1 MSTLLETEVTPLL
14 AAVETPLESSL
25 LTGTSMSVMACD
37 ANICRHLK
45 QAAHA
50 IPHHLAVAVQ
60 SAQGASVANLR
71 YSELD
76 FLNLDRQSD
85 AIAFALNAHG
95 IEHGMKAVLMV
106 TPSLDFFALTFALF
120 KAGIIPILVDPGM
133 GINNL
138 KQCFA
143 EAAPDAFIGIPKA
156 HIARRLFGWGKGSI
170 KSLLN
175 VDDGKTGLAARLMRI
190 ATGAISLSTLL
201 QNDSSRQS
209 SSLNASA
216 KHASAQH
223 AEYPMVMLKSDE
235 MAAILFTSGSTGTP
249 KGVVYSH
256 GMFEAQIQ
264 ALKND
269 YGICHGERDLATF
282 PLFSLFGPA
291 LGMASIVP
299 EMDASKPITANPEFL
314 FAAIEKY
321 QCSNIFV
328 NPALLERLGRAGEQK
343 QHKLPSVQRVISA
356 GAPATIASIA
366 RFSQMLSQ
374 GVPILNSYGATE
386 SLPIS
391 MIASDA
397 LFATTDITDN
407 GGGICVGRAIEGV
420 TIRIIGIS
428 EAVIPEWDESLVLN
442 NGEIGEIVVQG
453 PMVSQS
459 YYLNNSQHDRQN
471 DSQHD
476 SQGNRATAAA
486 KMWDSAT
493 NTVRHRMGDLGYLD
507 DQGRLWM
514 CGRKAHRV
522 DATRNGIFAKRYYSI
537 PCERIFNT
545 HPNVKRSA
553 LVGVKV
559 ANEIEPL
566 ICIEL
571 DQSLVCN
578 KSQQLY
584 QDLIAIAEQF
594 IQTQGI
600 RRFLIHPDFPVDVRH
615 NAKIFREKLA
625 VWAQSQTKG

>member
-1 MSTLLETEVTPLL
+1 MSTLLETEVAPLVASL
-14 AAVETPLESSL
+14 VTPLEKSL
-25 LTGTSMSVMACD
+25 LSDTSASATVND

-95 IEHGMKAVLMV
+95 IKRGMKAVLMV

-120 KAGIIPILVDPGM
+120 KAGVIPILVDPGM
-133 GINNL
+133 GIRNL

-175 VDDGKTGLAARLMRI
+175 VDDGKTGLAAKLIRI

-201 QNDSSRQS
+201 QSTSVQS
-209 SSLNASA
+209 SAPKS
-216 KHASAQH
+216 
-223 AEYPMVMLKSDE
+223 EYPMVMLKSDE
-235 MAAILFTSGSTGTP
+235 IAAILFTSGSTGTP

-366 RFSQMLSQ
+366 RFSKMLSQ

-407 GGGICVGRAIEGV
+407 GGGICVGRAIDGV
-420 TIRIIGIS
+420 TIRIIAIS
-428 EAVIPEWDESLVLN
+428 EEVIPEWDDALQLN

-459 YYLNNSQHDRQN
+459 YYLNNSQHASQN
-471 DSQHD
+471 E
-476 SQGNRATAAA
+476 SQGKRATAAA
-486 KMWDSAT
+486 KIWDSAT

-507 DQGRLWM
+507 DQGLLWM

-522 DATRNGIFAKRYYSI
+522 DATLNGLFVKRYYSI

-584 QDLIAIAEQF
+584 QDLITIAEQF
-594 IQTQGI
+594 AQTQGI

>member
-1 MSTLLETEVTPLL
+1 MSTLLEKEVIPLMTET
-14 AAVETPLESSL
+14 SL
-25 LTGTSMSVMACD
+25 STGTSQSAIASD

-45 QAAHA
+45 QAAHD

-60 SAQGASVANLR
+60 SAKGAAVANLR

-76 FLNLDRQSD
+76 FISLDKQSD
-85 AIAFALNAHG
+85 RIAFALNAHG
-95 IEHGMKAVLMV
+95 ITRGMKAVLMV

-133 GINNL
+133 GIKNL

-156 HIARRLFGWGKGSI
+156 HIARRLFGWGKGTI
-170 KSLLN
+170 KILLN
-175 VDDGKTGLAARLMRI
+175 VDGGKTSFAAKLNCM
-190 ATGAISLSTLL
+190 ATGAMSLSTLL
-201 QNDSSRQS
+201 QNTSAQS
-209 SSLNASA
+209 S
-216 KHASAQH
+216 AQKSP
-223 AEYPMVMLKSDE
+223 YPMVLLKPNE

-256 GMFEAQIQ
+256 AMFEAQIQ

-314 FAAIEKY
+314 FAAIEQY

-343 QHKLPSVQRVISA
+343 QHTLPSVKRVISA

-366 RFSQMLSQ
+366 RFSKMLSD
-374 GVPILNSYGATE
+374 GVPVLNSYGATE

-391 MIASDA
+391 MIGSDA
-397 LFATTDITDN
+397 LFATTEMTDN
-407 GGGICVGRAIEGV
+407 GAGICVGHAIDGV
-420 TIRIIGIS
+420 SIGIIGIS
-428 EAVIPEWDESLVLN
+428 EAVIPEWDDALLLK
-442 NGEIGEIVVQG
+442 NGEIGEIIVQG

-459 YYLNNSQHDRQN
+459 YYQY
-471 DSQHD
+471 DSQRD
-476 SQGNRATAAA
+476 NQR
-486 KMWDSAT
+486 DSAT
-493 NTVRHRMGDLGYLD
+493 AMAKIWDPVANCVRHRMGDLGYLD

-522 DATRNGIFAKRYYSI
+522 DATHKGKFAKRYYSI
-537 PCERIFNT
+537 PCERIFNM

-559 ANEIEPL
+559 ANEITPL

-571 DQSLVCN
+571 DTSLVCN

-584 QDLIAIAEQF
+584 QELTTLAEQF
-594 IQTQGI
+594 HQTQGI
-600 RRFLIHPDFPVDVRH
+600 KRFLIHPDFPVDVRH

-625 VWAQSQTKG
+625 VWAQSQMKG

>member
-1 MSTLLETEVTPLL
+1 MTKVDDALFEHGASAV
-14 AAVETPLESSL
+14 AVEQNNGRDNPTKPK
-25 LTGTSMSVMACD
+25 D

-45 QAAHA
+45 LAAHH

-60 SAQGASVANLR
+60 QGKGKSFANLT
-71 YSELD
+71 YQELD
-76 FLNLDRQSD
+76 FISLNKQSD
-85 AIAFALNAHG
+85 AIAFALNAYG
-95 IEHGMKAVLMV
+95 LTRGMKAVLMV

-120 KAGIIPILVDPGM
+120 KAGIIPVLVDPGM
-133 GINNL
+133 GIKNL
-138 KQCFA
+138 KQCFI

-156 HIARRLFGWGKGSI
+156 HIARRLLGWGKASVKRLI
-170 KSLLN
+170 N
-175 VDDGKTGLAARLMRI
+175 VDANQSGVTDTLSRLL
-190 ATGAISLSTLL
+190 TGAPSLASMLSFTTK
-201 QNDSSRQS
+201 S
-209 SSLNASA
+209 SSA
-216 KHASAQH
+216 KLPEQV
-223 AEYPMVMLKSDE
+223 EYPMALLEHDE

-264 ALKND
+264 ALKQD
-269 YGICHGERDLATF
+269 YGIAHGERDLATF

-291 LGMASIVP
+291 LGMTLIVP

-328 NPALLERLGRAGEQK
+328 NPALLERLGRAGEQTDSK
-343 QHKLPSVQRVISA
+343 NQHKLSSVKRVISA

-366 RFSQMLSQ
+366 RFSKMLSD
-374 GVPILNSYGATE
+374 GVPVLNSYGATE

-391 MIASDA
+391 MIASDE
-397 LFATTDITDN
+397 LFTTTQVTDN
-407 GGGICVGRAIEGV
+407 GGGICVGRAIDGV
-420 TIRIIGIS
+420 KIEIIAIT
-428 EAVIPEWDESLVLN
+428 EADIPEWDNRLCLN
-442 NGEIGEIVVQG
+442 AGEIGEIVVTGQ
-453 PMVSQS
+453 MVSQS
-459 YYLNNSQHDRQN
+459 YYHREK
-471 DSQHD
+471 
-476 SQGNRATAAA
+476 ATAAS
-486 KMWDSAT
+486 KIWDSERQT
-493 NTVRHRMGDLGYLD
+493 FRHRMGDLGYLD
-507 DQGRLWM
+507 DSGRLWM

-522 DATRNGIFAKRYYSI
+522 DATQGGQFAKRYYSI

-553 LVGVKV
+553 LVGVTVKGQHGV
-559 ANEIEPL
+559 GEIKPL

-578 KSQQLY
+578 KSAQLY
-584 QDLIAIAEQF
+584 QELMVIAEQYS
-594 IQTQGI
+594 QTQGI

>member
-1 MSTLLETEVTPLL
+1 MSTLLETEVAPLVAPLVTPLETPLL
-14 AAVETPLESSL
+14 TGSS
-25 LTGTSMSVMACD
+25 TSATVSD

-95 IEHGMKAVLMV
+95 IERGMKAVLMV

-120 KAGIIPILVDPGM
+120 KAGVIPILVDPGM
-133 GINNL
+133 GIRNL

-175 VDDGKTGLAARLMRI
+175 VDDGKTGLAAKLIRI
-190 ATGAISLSTLL
+190 STGAISLSTLL
-201 QNDSSRQS
+201 QSTSVQS
-209 SSLNASA
+209 SAPKS
-216 KHASAQH
+216 
-223 AEYPMVMLKSDE
+223 EYPMVMLKSDE
-235 MAAILFTSGSTGTP
+235 IAAILFTSGSTGTP

-366 RFSQMLSQ
+366 RFSKMLSQ

-407 GGGICVGRAIEGV
+407 GGGICVGRAIDGV
-420 TIRIIGIS
+420 TIRIIAIS
-428 EAVIPEWDESLVLN
+428 EEVIPEWDDALQLN

-459 YYLNNSQHDRQN
+459 YYLNNSQHASQN
-471 DSQHD
+471 E
-476 SQGNRATAAA
+476 SQGKRATAAA
-486 KMWDSAT
+486 KIWDSAT
-493 NTVRHRMGDLGYLD
+493 DTVRHRMGDLGYLD
-507 DQGRLWM
+507 DQGLLWM

-522 DATRNGIFAKRYYSI
+522 DATLNGLFAKRYYSI

-594 IQTQGI
+594 TQTQGI

>member
-1 MSTLLETEVTPLL
+1 MSTLLETEVAPLV
-14 AAVETPLESSL
+14 APLVTQLEKSL
-25 LTGTSMSVMACD
+25 LSGTSASATIND
-37 ANICRHLK
+37 ANICCHLK

-95 IEHGMKAVLMV
+95 IKRGMKAVLMV

-120 KAGIIPILVDPGM
+120 KAGVIPILVDPGM
-133 GINNL
+133 GIRNL

-175 VDDGKTGLAARLMRI
+175 VDDGKTGLAAKLIRI

-201 QNDSSRQS
+201 QSTLVQS
-209 SSLNASA
+209 SAPKS
-216 KHASAQH
+216 
-223 AEYPMVMLKSDE
+223 EYPMVMLKSDE
-235 MAAILFTSGSTGTP
+235 IAAILFTSGSTGTP

-366 RFSQMLSQ
+366 RFSKMLSQ

-397 LFATTDITDN
+397 LFATTDTTDN
-407 GGGICVGRAIEGV
+407 GGGICVGRAIDGV
-420 TIRIIGIS
+420 TIRIIAIS
-428 EAVIPEWDESLVLN
+428 EEVIPEWDDALVLN

-459 YYLNNSQHDRQN
+459 YYLNNSQHE
-471 DSQHD
+471 
-476 SQGNRATAAA
+476 SQGKRATAAA
-486 KMWDSAT
+486 KIWDSAT

-507 DQGRLWM
+507 DQGLLWM

-522 DATRNGIFAKRYYSI
+522 DATLNGLFAKRYYSI

-594 IQTQGI
+594 TQTQGI

>member
-1 MSTLLETEVTPLL
+1 MSTLLETEVAPLVAPL
-14 AAVETPLESSL
+14 VTPLEKSL
-25 LTGTSMSVMACD
+25 LSGTSASATVND

-60 SAQGASVANLR
+60 SAQGASVANLH

-95 IEHGMKAVLMV
+95 IERGMKAVLMV

-120 KAGIIPILVDPGM
+120 KAGVIPILVDPGM
-133 GINNL
+133 GIRNL

-175 VDDGKTGLAARLMRI
+175 VDDGKTGLAAKLIRI
-190 ATGAISLSTLL
+190 GTGAISLSTLL
-201 QNDSSRQS
+201 QSTLVQS
-209 SSLNASA
+209 SAPKS
-216 KHASAQH
+216 
-223 AEYPMVMLKSDE
+223 EYPMVMLKSDE
-235 MAAILFTSGSTGTP
+235 IAAILFTSGSTGTP

-366 RFSQMLSQ
+366 RFSKMLSQ
-374 GVPILNSYGATE
+374 SVPILNSYGATE

-407 GGGICVGRAIEGV
+407 GGGICVGRAIDGV
-420 TIRIIGIS
+420 TIRIIAIS
-428 EAVIPEWDESLVLN
+428 EEVIPEWDDALQLN

-459 YYLNNSQHDRQN
+459 YYLNNSQHASQN
-471 DSQHD
+471 E
-476 SQGNRATAAA
+476 SQGKRATAAA
-486 KMWDSAT
+486 KIWDSAT

-507 DQGRLWM
+507 DQGLLWM

-522 DATRNGIFAKRYYSI
+522 DATLNGLFVKRYYSI

-594 IQTQGI
+594 TQTQGI

>member
-1 MSTLLETEVTPLL
+1 MSTLLEKEVIPLVTET
-14 AAVETPLESSL
+14 SL
-25 LTGTSMSVMACD
+25 STGTSQSAIASD

-45 QAAHA
+45 QAAHD

-60 SAQGASVANLR
+60 SAKGASVANLR

-76 FLNLDRQSD
+76 FLSLDRQSD
-85 AIAFALNAHG
+85 VIAFALNAHG
-95 IEHGMKAVLMV
+95 ITQGMKAVLMV

-133 GINNL
+133 GIKNL

-156 HIARRLFGWGKGSI
+156 HIARRLFGWGKGTI
-170 KSLLN
+170 KILLN
-175 VDDGKTGLAARLMRI
+175 VDGGKTGFAAKLNCM
-190 ATGAISLSTLL
+190 ATGAMSLSTLL
-201 QNDSSRQS
+201 QNTSAQS
-209 SSLNASA
+209 S
-216 KHASAQH
+216 AQKSP
-223 AEYPMVMLKSDE
+223 YPMVLLKPNE

-256 GMFEAQIQ
+256 AMFEAQIQ

-314 FAAIEKY
+314 FAAIEQY

-343 QHKLPSVQRVISA
+343 QHTLPSVKRVISA

-366 RFSQMLSQ
+366 RFSKMLSD
-374 GVPILNSYGATE
+374 GVPVLNSYGATE

-397 LFATTDITDN
+397 LFATTEMTDN
-407 GGGICVGRAIEGV
+407 GAGICVGHAIDGV
-420 TIRIIGIS
+420 SIGIIGIS
-428 EAVIPEWDESLVLN
+428 EAVIPEWDDALLLK
-442 NGEIGEIVVQG
+442 NGEIGEIIVQG

-459 YYLNNSQHDRQN
+459 YYQY
-471 DSQHD
+471 DSQRD
-476 SQGNRATAAA
+476 NQR
-486 KMWDSAT
+486 DSAT
-493 NTVRHRMGDLGYLD
+493 AMAKIWDPVANCVRHRMGDLGYLD

-522 DATRNGIFAKRYYSI
+522 DATHKGKFAKRYYSI

-559 ANEIEPL
+559 ANEITPL

-571 DQSLVCN
+571 DTSLVCN

-584 QDLIAIAEQF
+584 QELTTLAEQF
-594 IQTQGI
+594 HQTQGI
-600 RRFLIHPDFPVDVRH
+600 KRFLIHPDFPVDVRH

>member
-1 MSTLLETEVTPLL
+1 MSTLLEKEVIPL
-14 AAVETPLESSL
+14 VTETPFS
-25 LTGTSMSVMACD
+25 TGTSQSAIASD

-45 QAAHA
+45 QAAHD

-60 SAQGASVANLR
+60 SAKGASVANLR

-76 FLNLDRQSD
+76 FLSLDRQSD
-85 AIAFALNAHG
+85 VIAFALNAHG
-95 IEHGMKAVLMV
+95 ITRGMKAVLMV

-133 GINNL
+133 GIKNL

-156 HIARRLFGWGKGSI
+156 HIARRLFGWGKGTI
-170 KSLLN
+170 KILLN
-175 VDDGKTGLAARLMRI
+175 VDGGKTGFAAKLNCMV
-190 ATGAISLSTLL
+190 TGAMSLSTLL
-201 QNDSSRQS
+201 QNTSAQS
-209 SSLNASA
+209 S
-216 KHASAQH
+216 AQKSP
-223 AEYPMVMLKSDE
+223 YSMVLLKPNE

-256 GMFEAQIQ
+256 AMFEAQIQ

-269 YGICHGERDLATF
+269 YGICHGERDLASF

-314 FAAIEKY
+314 FAAIEQY

-343 QHKLPSVQRVISA
+343 QHTLPSVKRVISA

-366 RFSQMLSQ
+366 RFSKMLSD
-374 GVPILNSYGATE
+374 GVPVLNSYGATE

-397 LFATTDITDN
+397 LFATTEMTDN
-407 GGGICVGRAIEGV
+407 GAGICVGHAIDGV
-420 TIRIIGIS
+420 SIGIIGIS
-428 EAVIPEWDESLVLN
+428 EAVIPEWDDALLLK
-442 NGEIGEIVVQG
+442 NGEIGEIIVQG

-459 YYLNNSQHDRQN
+459 YYQY
-471 DSQHD
+471 DSQRD
-476 SQGNRATAAA
+476 NQR
-486 KMWDSAT
+486 DSAT
-493 NTVRHRMGDLGYLD
+493 AMAKIWDPVANCVRHRMGDLGYLD

-522 DATRNGIFAKRYYSI
+522 DATHKGKFAKRYYSI

-559 ANEIEPL
+559 ANEITPL

-571 DQSLVCN
+571 DTSLVCN

-584 QDLIAIAEQF
+584 QELTTLAEQF
-594 IQTQGI
+594 HQTQGI
-600 RRFLIHPDFPVDVRH
+600 KRFLIHPDFPVDVRH

>member
-14 AAVETPLESSL
+14 AAVVTPLDTSL
-25 LTGTSMSVMACD
+25 LTGTSASAMASD

-95 IEHGMKAVLMV
+95 IERGMKAVLMV

-175 VDDGKTGLAARLMRI
+175 VDGGKTGLAARLIRI

-201 QNDSSRQS
+201 QNSSSR
-209 SSLNASA
+209 NASA
-216 KHASAQH
+216 QHTQAQH

-366 RFSQMLSQ
+366 RFSKMLSQ

-407 GGGICVGRAIEGV
+407 GGGICVGGAIDGV
-420 TIRIIGIS
+420 TIRIIDIS
-428 EAVIPEWDESLVLN
+428 EAVIPEWDEALVLN

-459 YYLNNSQHDRQN
+459 YYLK
-471 DSQHD
+471 DSQRD
-476 SQGNRATAAA
+476 SATAAA
-486 KMWDSAT
+486 KMLDSAT
-493 NTVRHRMGDLGYLD
+493 NSVRHRMGDLGYLD

-522 DATRNGIFAKRYYSI
+522 DATRKGQLVKRYYSI

-571 DQSLVCN
+571 DQSLACN

-584 QDLIAIAEQF
+584 QDLITIAEQF
-594 IQTQGI
+594 TQTQGI

>member
-1 MSTLLETEVTPLL
+1 MSTLLETEVAPL
-14 AAVETPLESSL
+14 VTPLEKSL
-25 LTGTSMSVMACD
+25 LSDTSASAIIND

-95 IEHGMKAVLMV
+95 IERGMKAVLMV

-133 GINNL
+133 GIRNL

-175 VDDGKTGLAARLMRI
+175 VDDGKTGLAAKLIRI
-190 ATGAISLSTLL
+190 GTGAISLSTLL
-201 QNDSSRQS
+201 QSTSVQS
-209 SSLNASA
+209 SAPKS
-216 KHASAQH
+216 
-223 AEYPMVMLKSDE
+223 EYPMVMLKSDE
-235 MAAILFTSGSTGTP
+235 IAAILFTSGSTGTP

-366 RFSQMLSQ
+366 RFSKMLSQ

-407 GGGICVGRAIEGV
+407 GGGICVGRAIDGV
-420 TIRIIGIS
+420 TIRIIAIS
-428 EAVIPEWDESLVLN
+428 EEVIPEWDDALQLN

-459 YYLNNSQHDRQN
+459 YYLNNSQHASQN
-471 DSQHD
+471 E
-476 SQGNRATAAA
+476 SQGKRATAAA
-486 KMWDSAT
+486 KIWDSAT

-507 DQGRLWM
+507 DQGLLWM

-522 DATRNGIFAKRYYSI
+522 DATLNGLFAKRYYSI

-559 ANEIEPL
+559 TNEIEPL

-594 IQTQGI
+594 TQTQGI
-600 RRFLIHPDFPVDVRH
+600 RLFLIHPDFPVDVRH

>member
-1 MSTLLETEVTPLL
+1 MSTLFATD
-14 AAVETPLESSL
+14 AAVLAQSISLPSMASPVLVESH
-25 LTGTSMSVMACD
+25 

-60 SAQGASVANLR
+60 QAHGASVANLR

-76 FLNLDRQSD
+76 FLNLDKQSD
-85 AIAFALNAHG
+85 TIAFALNAHG
-95 IEHGMKAVLMV
+95 IERGMKAVLMV

-138 KQCFA
+138 KQCFEKA
-143 EAAPDAFIGIPKA
+143 SPDAFIGIPKA
-156 HIARRLFGWGKGSI
+156 HVARRLFGWGKGSI
-170 KSLLN
+170 RSLLN
-175 VDDGKTGLAARLMRI
+175 VDGGKVDLAAKLMKI
-190 ATGAISLSTLL
+190 LTGSISLSTLL
-201 QNDSSRQS
+201 QYTSTKNTST
-209 SSLNASA
+209 
-216 KHASAQH
+216 QH
-223 AEYPMVMLKSDE
+223 IEYPMVMLKPNE

-269 YGICHGERDLATF
+269 YGITHGERDLATF

-299 EMDASKPITANPEFL
+299 HMDASKPITANPEFL

-328 NPALLERLGRAGEQK
+328 NPALLERLGRAGQQK

-366 RFSQMLSQ
+366 RFKQMLNPD
-374 GVPILNSYGATE
+374 VPILNSYGATE

-391 MIASDA
+391 MIASND
-397 LFATTDITDN
+397 LFTTTDITDN
-407 GGGICVGRAIEGV
+407 GGGICVGRAIDGV
-420 TIRIIGIS
+420 TIGIIGIS
-428 EAVIPEWDESLVLN
+428 EDVIPLWNEALLLN
-442 NGEIGEIVVQG
+442 CGEIGEIVVQG
-453 PMVSQS
+453 PMVSHA
-459 YYLNNSQHDRQN
+459 YYQLDGATAIAKIWDTENNS
-471 DSQHD
+471 
-476 SQGNRATAAA
+476 
-486 KMWDSAT
+486 
-493 NTVRHRMGDLGYLD
+493 VRHRMGDLGYLD

-514 CGRKAHRV
+514 CGRKTHRV
-522 DATRNGIFAKRYYSI
+522 DATRKGQFAKRYYSI

-553 LVGVKV
+553 LVAVTV

-571 DQSLVCN
+571 DRSLVCN

-584 QDLIAIAEQF
+584 QDLVTIAEQF
-594 IQTQGI
+594 AQTQGI
-600 RRFLIHPDFPVDVRH
+600 RRFLIHPDFPVDIRH

>member
-1 MSTLLETEVTPLL
+1 MSTLLETEVAPLVAPL
-14 AAVETPLESSL
+14 VTPLEKSL
-25 LTGTSMSVMACD
+25 LSGTSASATVND

-95 IEHGMKAVLMV
+95 IERGMKAVLMV

-120 KAGIIPILVDPGM
+120 KAGVIPILVDPGM
-133 GINNL
+133 GIRNL

-175 VDDGKTGLAARLMRI
+175 VDDGKTGLAAKLIRI
-190 ATGAISLSTLL
+190 GTGAISLSTLL
-201 QNDSSRQS
+201 QSTSVQS
-209 SSLNASA
+209 SAPKS
-216 KHASAQH
+216 
-223 AEYPMVMLKSDE
+223 EYPMVMLKSDE
-235 MAAILFTSGSTGTP
+235 IAAILFTSGSTGTP

-366 RFSQMLSQ
+366 RFSKMLSQ

-407 GGGICVGRAIEGV
+407 GGGICVGRAIDGV
-420 TIRIIGIS
+420 TIRIIAIS
-428 EAVIPEWDESLVLN
+428 EEVIPEWDDALQLN

-459 YYLNNSQHDRQN
+459 YYLNNSQHASQN
-471 DSQHD
+471 E
-476 SQGNRATAAA
+476 SQGKRATAAA
-486 KMWDSAT
+486 KIWDSAT

-507 DQGRLWM
+507 DQGLLWM

-522 DATRNGIFAKRYYSI
+522 DATLNGLFAKRYYSI

-594 IQTQGI
+594 TQTQGI

>member
-1 MSTLLETEVTPLL
+1 MSTLLETEVAPL
-14 AAVETPLESSL
+14 VTPLEKSL
-25 LTGTSMSVMACD
+25 LSGTSASATVND

-95 IEHGMKAVLMV
+95 IERGMKAVLMV

-120 KAGIIPILVDPGM
+120 KAGVIPILVDPGM
-133 GINNL
+133 GIRNL

-175 VDDGKTGLAARLMRI
+175 VDDGKTGLAAKLIRI
-190 ATGAISLSTLL
+190 GTGAISLSTLL
-201 QNDSSRQS
+201 QSTSVQS
-209 SSLNASA
+209 SAPKS
-216 KHASAQH
+216 
-223 AEYPMVMLKSDE
+223 EYPMVMLKSDE
-235 MAAILFTSGSTGTP
+235 IAAILFTSGSTGTP

-343 QHKLPSVQRVISA
+343 QHKLPCVQRVISA

-366 RFSQMLSQ
+366 RFSKMLSQ

-407 GGGICVGRAIEGV
+407 GGGICVGRAIDGV
-420 TIRIIGIS
+420 TIRIIAIS
-428 EAVIPEWDESLVLN
+428 EEVIPEWDDALQLN

-459 YYLNNSQHDRQN
+459 YYLNNSQHASQN
-471 DSQHD
+471 E
-476 SQGNRATAAA
+476 SQGKRATAAA
-486 KMWDSAT
+486 KIWDSAT

-507 DQGRLWM
+507 DQGLLWM

-522 DATRNGIFAKRYYSI
+522 DATLNGLFAKRYYSI

-594 IQTQGI
+594 TQTQGI

>member
-1 MSTLLETEVTPLL
+1 MSTLLETEVAPL
-14 AAVETPLESSL
+14 VTPLEKSL
-25 LTGTSMSVMACD
+25 LSGTSASATIND

-95 IEHGMKAVLMV
+95 IERGMKAVLMV

-120 KAGIIPILVDPGM
+120 KAGVIPILVDPGM
-133 GINNL
+133 GIRNL

-175 VDDGKTGLAARLMRI
+175 VDDGKTGLAAKLIRI
-190 ATGAISLSTLL
+190 GTGAISLSTLL
-201 QNDSSRQS
+201 QSTLVQS
-209 SSLNASA
+209 SAPKS
-216 KHASAQH
+216 
-223 AEYPMVMLKSDE
+223 EYPMVMLKSDE
-235 MAAILFTSGSTGTP
+235 IAAILFTSGSTGTP

-366 RFSQMLSQ
+366 RFSKMLSQ

-407 GGGICVGRAIEGV
+407 GGGICVGRAIDGV
-420 TIRIIGIS
+420 TIRIIAIS
-428 EAVIPEWDESLVLN
+428 EEVIPEWDDALQLN

-459 YYLNNSQHDRQN
+459 YYLNNSQHASQN
-471 DSQHD
+471 E
-476 SQGNRATAAA
+476 SQGKRATAAA
-486 KMWDSAT
+486 KIWDSAT

-507 DQGRLWM
+507 DQGLLWM

-522 DATRNGIFAKRYYSI
+522 DATLNRLFAKRYYSI

-594 IQTQGI
+594 TQTQGI

>member
-1 MSTLLETEVTPLL
+1 MSTLLETEVAPL
-14 AAVETPLESSL
+14 VTPLEKSL
-25 LTGTSMSVMACD
+25 LSGTSASATVND

-95 IEHGMKAVLMV
+95 IERGMKAVLMV

-120 KAGIIPILVDPGM
+120 KAGVIPILVDPGM
-133 GINNL
+133 GIRNL

-175 VDDGKTGLAARLMRI
+175 VDDGKTGLAAKLIRI
-190 ATGAISLSTLL
+190 GTGAISLSTLL
-201 QNDSSRQS
+201 QSTSVQS
-209 SSLNASA
+209 SAPKS
-216 KHASAQH
+216 
-223 AEYPMVMLKSDE
+223 EYPMVMLKSDE
-235 MAAILFTSGSTGTP
+235 IAAILFTSGSTGTP

-366 RFSQMLSQ
+366 RFSKMLSQ

-407 GGGICVGRAIEGV
+407 GGGICVGRAIDGV
-420 TIRIIGIS
+420 TIRIIAIS
-428 EAVIPEWDESLVLN
+428 EEVIPEWDDALQLN

-459 YYLNNSQHDRQN
+459 YYLNNSQHASQN
-471 DSQHD
+471 E
-476 SQGNRATAAA
+476 SQGKRATAAA
-486 KMWDSAT
+486 KIWDSAT

-507 DQGRLWM
+507 DQGLLWM

-522 DATRNGIFAKRYYSI
+522 DATLNGLFAKRYYSI

-594 IQTQGI
+594 MQTQGI

>member
-14 AAVETPLESSL
+14 AAVVTPLDTSL
-25 LTGTSMSVMACD
+25 LTGTSASATIYD

-95 IEHGMKAVLMV
+95 IERGMKAVLMV

-120 KAGIIPILVDPGM
+120 KAGVIPILVDPGM

-175 VDDGKTGLAARLMRI
+175 VDGGKTGLAARLMRI

-201 QNDSSRQS
+201 QNSSSRNS
-209 SSLNASA
+209 SAQ
-216 KHASAQH
+216 HTQAQH

-343 QHKLPSVQRVISA
+343 QHKLPIVQRVISA

-366 RFSQMLSQ
+366 RFSKMLSQ

-407 GGGICVGRAIEGV
+407 GGGICVGGAIDGV

-428 EAVIPEWDESLVLN
+428 EAVIPEWDEALVLN

-459 YYLNNSQHDRQN
+459 YYLK
-471 DSQHD
+471 DSQRD
-476 SQGNRATAAA
+476 SATAAA

-493 NTVRHRMGDLGYLD
+493 NSFRHRMGDLGYLD

-522 DATRNGIFAKRYYSI
+522 DATRKGQLVKRYYSI

-584 QDLIAIAEQF
+584 QDLITIAEQF
-594 IQTQGI
+594 AQTQGI

>member
-1 MSTLLETEVTPLL
+1 MSTLLEKEVIPL
-14 AAVETPLESSL
+14 VTETPFS
-25 LTGTSMSVMACD
+25 TGTSQSAIASD

-45 QAAHA
+45 QAAHD

-60 SAQGASVANLR
+60 SAKGASVANLR

-76 FLNLDRQSD
+76 FLSLDRQSD
-85 AIAFALNAHG
+85 VIAFALNAHG
-95 IEHGMKAVLMV
+95 ITRGMKAVLMV

-133 GINNL
+133 GIKNL

-156 HIARRLFGWGKGSI
+156 HIARRLFGWGKGTI
-170 KSLLN
+170 KILLN
-175 VDDGKTGLAARLMRI
+175 VDGGKTGFAAKLNCM
-190 ATGAISLSTLL
+190 ATGAMSLSTLL
-201 QNDSSRQS
+201 QNTSAQS
-209 SSLNASA
+209 SGAQS
-216 KHASAQH
+216 SAQKSP
-223 AEYPMVMLKSDE
+223 YPMVLLKPNE

-256 GMFEAQIQ
+256 AMFEAQIQ

-314 FAAIEKY
+314 FAAIEQY

-343 QHKLPSVQRVISA
+343 QHTLPSVKRVISA

-366 RFSQMLSQ
+366 RFSKMLSD
-374 GVPILNSYGATE
+374 GVPVLNSYGATE

-397 LFATTDITDN
+397 LFATTEMTDN
-407 GGGICVGRAIEGV
+407 GAGICVGHAIDGV
-420 TIRIIGIS
+420 SIGIIGIS
-428 EAVIPEWDESLVLN
+428 EAVIPEWDDALLLK
-442 NGEIGEIVVQG
+442 NGEIGEIIVQG

-459 YYLNNSQHDRQN
+459 YYQYDNQR
-471 DSQHD
+471 
-476 SQGNRATAAA
+476 
-486 KMWDSAT
+486 DSAT
-493 NTVRHRMGDLGYLD
+493 AMAKIWDPVANCVRHRMGDLGYLD

-522 DATRNGIFAKRYYSI
+522 DATHKGKFAKRYYSI

-559 ANEIEPL
+559 ANEITPL

-571 DQSLVCN
+571 DTSLVCN

-584 QDLIAIAEQF
+584 QELTTLAEQF
-594 IQTQGI
+594 HQTQGI
-600 RRFLIHPDFPVDVRH
+600 KRFLIHPDFPVDVRH

>member
-1 MSTLLETEVTPLL
+1 MSTLLETEVAPL
-14 AAVETPLESSL
+14 VTQLEKSL
-25 LTGTSMSVMACD
+25 LSGTSASATIND

-95 IEHGMKAVLMV
+95 IERGMKAVLMV

-133 GINNL
+133 GIRNL

-175 VDDGKTGLAARLMRI
+175 VDDGKTGLAAKLIRI
-190 ATGAISLSTLL
+190 STGAISLSTLL
-201 QNDSSRQS
+201 QSTSVQS
-209 SSLNASA
+209 SAS
-216 KHASAQH
+216 KS
-223 AEYPMVMLKSDE
+223 EYPMVMLKPNE

-264 ALKND
+264 ALKHD
-269 YGICHGERDLATF
+269 YGITHGERDLATF

-299 EMDASKPITANPEFL
+299 HMDASKPITANPEFL

-328 NPALLERLGRAGEQK
+328 NPALLERLGRAGQQK
-343 QHKLPSVQRVISA
+343 QHNLPSVQRVISA

-366 RFSQMLSQ
+366 RFKQMLNPD
-374 GVPILNSYGATE
+374 VPILNSYGATE

-391 MIASDA
+391 MIASND
-397 LFATTDITDN
+397 LFTTTDITDN
-407 GGGICVGRAIEGV
+407 GGGICVGRAIDGV
-420 TIRIIGIS
+420 TIGIIGIS
-428 EAVIPEWDESLVLN
+428 EDVIPLWNEALLLN
-442 NGEIGEIVVQG
+442 RGEIGEIVVQG
-453 PMVSQS
+453 PMVSHA
-459 YYLNNSQHDRQN
+459 YYQL
-471 DSQHD
+471 
-476 SQGNRATAAA
+476 
-486 KMWDSAT
+486 DSAT
-493 NTVRHRMGDLGYLD
+493 ATAKIWDAENNSVRHRMGDLGYLD

-522 DATRNGIFAKRYYSI
+522 DATRKGQFAKRYYSI

-553 LVGVKV
+553 LVAVTV

-571 DQSLVCN
+571 DRSLVCN

-584 QDLIAIAEQF
+584 QDLVTIAEQF
-594 IQTQGI
+594 AQTQGI